1 MKRDVQDVYGRP
13 DESLFKSDSFGY
25 VVKKTSFLFLKP
37 WELRE
42 PRLLVVCVLRVHSDS
57 AGPLQTLVLIPNHYF
72 KIIPNAW

>member
-1 MKRDVQDVYGRP
+1 MKVCSKVIPLDTQ
-13 DESLFKSDSFGY
+13 LK
-25 VVKKTSFLFLKP
+25 KKTSFLFLKP

-42 PRLLVVCVLRVHSDS
+42 PRLLVVCVLHVHSDS